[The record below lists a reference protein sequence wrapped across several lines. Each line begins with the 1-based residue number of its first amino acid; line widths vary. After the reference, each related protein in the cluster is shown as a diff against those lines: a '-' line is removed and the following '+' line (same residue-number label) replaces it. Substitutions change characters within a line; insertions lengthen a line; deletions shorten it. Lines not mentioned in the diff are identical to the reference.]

1 MKKGTAE
8 AEKTLTEQKNSRL
21 ELEGK
26 VQQSKEQ
33 AEKLK
38 EMEVRHR
45 VHNKVTQFDQTTIR
59 EHNLICVAIIF
70 S

>member
-38 EMEVRHR
+38 EMEVHHR
-45 VHNKVTQFDQTTIR
+45 VHNKLTQFDQTTIC
-59 EHNLICVAIIF
+59 EHNLICVAVFF